1 MDDKPS
7 EGGTPACPSWRSS
20 IM

>member
-7 EGGTPACPSWRSS
+7 AGGTPACPSWRSS